1 MEIAEEENESARR
14 VGEGGREVYGF
25 LCRMKAFFLASI
37 FFGERLGGRRYGS
50 DHRTY
55 VLSTMNSGVT
65 SNVCGFNHA
74 TCPTCN

>member
-1 MEIAEEENESARR
+1 
-14 VGEGGREVYGF
+14 
-25 LCRMKAFFLASI
+25 MKAFSLASI
-37 FFGERLGGRRYGS
+37 FFGERLGGRRYGK

-74 TCPTCN
+74 TGPTCN